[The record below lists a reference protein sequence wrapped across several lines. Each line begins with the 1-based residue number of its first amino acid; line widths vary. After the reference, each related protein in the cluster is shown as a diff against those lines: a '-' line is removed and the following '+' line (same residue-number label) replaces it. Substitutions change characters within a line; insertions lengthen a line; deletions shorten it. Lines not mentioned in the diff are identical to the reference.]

1 MGDFEMINSVHT
13 KNNFTTIQAN
23 DSDYTQT
30 TLSQFVVPQ
39 IPLGP
44 ARK

>member
-1 MGDFEMINSVHT
+1 MGDFEMINSIHT
-13 KNNFTTIQAN
+13 KNNFTTIQTEN
-23 DSDYTQT
+23 DYSQN

-44 ARK
+44 TRK